1 MFCAIEE
8 PAELLFELGQQVVPG
23 VGGLA
28 GGHFFGCAG
37 NDQRAAAVAT
47 LRAEVYYVVGG
58 FYHVEVMLDYHHCV
72 AVGYEPAEGIHQHVD
87 VVEMQAGGRLVEYEE
102 GGSGFLLRQEVGEF
116 HSLVLAAREC
126 G

>member
-8 PAELLFELGQQVVPG
+8 PAGLLFELGQQVVPG

-47 LRAEVYYVVGG
+47 FRAEVNYVVGG

-72 AVGYEPAEGIHQHVD
+72 AVGYEPQAEDARGMVQD
-87 VVEMQAGGRLVEYEE
+87 AWP
-102 GGSGFLLRQEVGEF
+102 
-116 HSLVLAAREC
+116 SLMYPRPTS
-126 G
+126 

>member
-8 PAELLFELGQQVVPG
+8 PAGLLFELGQQVVPG

-47 LRAEVYYVVGG
+47 FRAEVNYVVGG

-72 AVGYEPAEGIHQHVD
+72 AVGYEPAESISTLMSWKCRP
-87 VVEMQAGGRLVEYEE
+87 VVGSSNMKRVGAGFSCDRK
-102 GGSGFLLRQEVGEF
+102 
-116 HSLVLAAREC
+116 
-126 G
+126 